1 MFDIEVFEHFAFGVD
16 YDDDVRFLTDAIQ
29 WFPRFRDQL
38 L

>member
-29 WFPRFRDQL
+29 ST
-38 L
+38 